1 LKKLPQPPKACFWL
15 AATKGYVVF
24 FSNILYFHPE
34 PGEMIQFDKHIV
46 QLGWF
51 NHQKGKSKQQ
61 INFFIAQALIFFIHS
76 NISQTG

>member
-1 LKKLPQPPKACFWL
+1 
-15 AATKGYVVF
+15 
-24 FSNILYFHPE
+24 
-34 PGEMIQFDKHIV
+34 MIQFDKHIV

-61 INFFIAQALIFFIHS
+61 INFNFITQALIFFIHS